1 MEQGIVHVRLQFVTA
16 AGGGSRSVSG
26 QGDLLYDAGIELD
39 GATEPAAMK
48 KNGGQDRMENGRA
61 QPGRTPDIAELRLN
75 AQRKLK
81 LYLSAGRV
89 ALGQNRWLAA
99 TGLASALSLGL
110 LGMGLAALVAPYS
123 GVSTAALTAE
133 DAPQIIAESTADP
146 AARIALHPDQTPV
159 ETAALEGEA
168 AVPAADAAANPP
180 EEGSP
185 LTAEAAQKAAS
196 DGVELAALETSPQ
209 ETGPQETHTR
219 IEIDSGQ
226 TLMQVLTDAGADR
239 VDAYHAIAALKP
251 LYSPTKLR
259 AGQKIALT
267 FLETP
272 AEDPAETSPARLL
285 TAISLQPD
293 IERAISV
300 RRTDDGSYT
309 TQEVQ
314 KELKSGFVRAKGTIS
329 SSLFMDADKAGIPAP
344 IIVEMI
350 RMFSYSIDFQREIH
364 PGDHF
369 EVFFDRKYD
378 EDGTP
383 VKEGQIAYA
392 SLAVNG
398 KTYRLWRFQT
408 ADGGWDYFDE
418 NGNSM
423 KKFLMKTPIDGA
435 RISSG
440 FGMRRHPILGY
451 SKLHSGVD
459 FAAPKG
465 TPIYAAGDGVVQKA
479 GWSNGYGNYVQIRH
493 ANGYETGYGHMSAY
507 AKGVRA
513 GTRVRQG
520 QVIGYVGSTGRS
532 TGPHLHYEIHIA
544 GKKVNPLGV
553 KMATGVKLTGK
564 QLASFKAT
572 RAKTSTQMAEAP
584 LLTKVAQAAPAGNR
598 SN

>member
-1 MEQGIVHVRLQFVTA
+1 LH
-16 AGGGSRSVSG
+16 
-26 QGDLLYDAGIELD
+26 DAGIELD
-39 GATEPAAMK
+39 GTTEPAAMK
-48 KNGGQDRMENGRA
+48 NGGQAREKNDQAR
-61 QPGRTPDIAELRLN
+61 PGRPLDVAELRLS

-110 LGMGLAALVAPYS
+110 LGMGLAALVTPYS

-133 DAPQIIAESTADP
+133 DAPQIIAESMAGP
-146 AARIALHPDQTPV
+146 AARIALHPDRTPV

-180 EEGSP
+180 GEGAP
-185 LTAEAAQKAAS
+185 RTAEAAQEAAS
-196 DGVELAALETSPQ
+196 GGVELAALETSPQ

-272 AEDPAETSPARLL
+272 AEDPAEASPARLL

-314 KELKSGFVRAKGTIS
+314 KELKSGFVRAKGAIS

-564 QLASFKAT
+564 QLAAFKAT